1 MLLRSSFSSKSGIT
15 DANVPLISAISS
27 VLPFKVTFA
36 FVSLSFIL
44 LPLSLNAF
52 LPPVA
57 GTGSGLVM
65 LTSVRVAVSSA
76 STDSAFILKPL
87 KTRVNANKN
96 ANIFLYIF
104 ITSPLHYMMW
114 VSEVFDTHPPSYHG

>member
-1 MLLRSSFSSKSGIT
+1 MSTSKLGFT
-15 DANVPLISAISS
+15 GANVLLISAISS
-27 VLPFKVTFA
+27 APPFKVTFA

-57 GTGSGLVM
+57 GTGSGFVT
-65 LTSVRVAVSSA
+65 LTSVSVAASSA
-76 STDSAFILKPL
+76 STDSAFISKPL
-87 KTRVNANKN
+87 MTRVNANKN

-104 ITSPLHYMMW
+104 ITSPLHYIL
-114 VSEVFDTHPPSYHG
+114 G

>member
-1 MLLRSSFSSKSGIT
+1 MLLRSSSSFKSGIT
-15 DANVPLISAISS
+15 DANVLLISAISS
-27 VLPFKVTFA
+27 ALPFKVTFA

-65 LTSVRVAVSSA
+65 LTSVSVAASSA

-104 ITSPLHYMMW
+104 ITSPLHYIL
-114 VSEVFDTHPPSYHG
+114 G